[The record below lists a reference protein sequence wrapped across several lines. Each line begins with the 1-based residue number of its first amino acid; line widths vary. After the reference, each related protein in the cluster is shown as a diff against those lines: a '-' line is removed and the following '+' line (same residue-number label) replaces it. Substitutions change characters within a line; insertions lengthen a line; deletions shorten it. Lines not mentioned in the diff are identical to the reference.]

1 MESVL
6 LADFGM
12 NAIEAGCR
20 TIQGCRSHGSPCTC
34 MAGPKVTD
42 LSSSFS
48 WSPPASLTHRE
59 MIGSGGTMLFVGA
72 GTQYG
77 CTDPPNNAPVI
88 QCKTIETLARYILDN
103 LPYLRNAKF
112 L

>member
-72 GTQYG
+72 GTRYG
-77 CTDPPNNAPVI
+77 CTDPQIMHQLMQCNN
-88 QCKTIETLARYILDN
+88 IEALAR
-103 LPYLRNAKF
+103 
-112 L
+112 